1 MLCAKALAKH
11 RAIATEASFNAK
23 VIGLLRELKR
33 RCLAAIPPAIF
44 LAITFYFAWNAVH
57 GARGLE
63 AQAAERTE
71 LAQARLQFATVD
83 AARQQWEMKIAA
95 LGNQSID
102 PDMLDAELRQILSLA
117 GPADLVVNLPA
128 PPAK

>member
-1 MLCAKALAKH
+1 M
-11 RAIATEASFNAK
+11 F
-23 VIGLLRELKR
+23 RELKR
-33 RCLAAIPPAIF
+33 RCVACLPPAIF
-44 LAITFYFAWNAVH
+44 LAITGYFAWNAVH

-71 LAQARLQFATVD
+71 LAHAKLQFATVD
-83 AARQQWEMKIAA
+83 AARQQWETKIAA

-117 GPADLVVNLPA
+117 GPADLVVNLPGQG
-128 PPAK
+128 AK

>member
-1 MLCAKALAKH
+1 ML
-11 RAIATEASFNAK
+11 RD
-23 VIGLLRELKR
+23 LKR
-33 RCLAAIPPAIF
+33 RCLACLPPAVF
-44 LAITFYFAWNAVH
+44 LVITGYFAWNAVH

-71 LAQARLQFATVD
+71 LAQARLQFAAVD
-83 AARQQWEMKIAA
+83 AERRQWETKIAA

-117 GPADLVVNLPA
+117 GPGDLVVNLPA